1 MKTAKIETLINEFN
15 TNAPETAQMTVNQIE
30 KVISLSGEGSNDI
43 FDLCLWIG
51 AGNFLFNVI
60 NASYKVG
67 YMTKAKEQ
75 LNNGK

>member
-1 MKTAKIETLINEFN
+1 MKTAKTETLINEFN
-15 TNAPETAQMTVNQIE
+15 TNAPENAQMTIKQIE

-43 FDLCLWIG
+43 FDLCLCIG
-51 AGNFLFNVI
+51 AGDFLFNVI

-75 LNNGK
+75 SNNGK